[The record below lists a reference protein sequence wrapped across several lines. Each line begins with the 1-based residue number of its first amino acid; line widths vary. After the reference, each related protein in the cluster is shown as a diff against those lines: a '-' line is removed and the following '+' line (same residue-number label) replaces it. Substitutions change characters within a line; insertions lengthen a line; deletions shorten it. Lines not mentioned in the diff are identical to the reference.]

1 MSILGTIG
9 LVGGT
14 SALSWFAASDTNAID
29 NKHTLRLS
37 LDKGGSLLGDVRLLG
52 AGLLMAVAHFGGVS
66 EKTKDALNLISVAS
80 LASLATTEVVRYRL
94 AKSGRGVVGSL
105 PVAPQ
110 ISAAYGG
117 EPAHARTNAS
127 AWAAR

>member
-1 MSILGTIG
+1 MSILHTIS
-9 LVGGT
+9 LVGGAG
-14 SALSWFAASDTNAID
+14 ALSYFAASDTNSID

-37 LDKGGSLLGDVRLLG
+37 LDKGGSLIGDVRLLG
-52 AGLLMAVAHFGGVS
+52 AGLLMAVAYMGGVS
-66 EKTKDALNLISVAS
+66 EKTKNALNMISVAS

-94 AKSGRGVVGSL
+94 AKSGRGVAGAL

-110 ISAAYGG
+110 ISASYGG
-117 EPAHARTNAS
+117 EHAHARSAS